1 MEIKSLFSDDKF
13 SIFLAHNIKNTDQLK
28 AYSSLENVTLLNPEL
43 ILGYNHIAI
52 ALEKAVI
59 SKRRKQNKPLNKDI
73 IYYTLEN
80 KSVEYCIPKHAINFN
95 KEVNA
100 FIIFIN
106 TKTTSIPSKEELQK
120 KLDCSVLDIV
130 DYSKFINFELIKEE
144 FAISDCEINND
155 SGIIGAVYNRLS
167 LKDLK

>member
-13 SIFLAHNIKNTDQLK
+13 LIFLASNIINKEQLK
-28 AYSSLENVTLLNPEL
+28 AYSQMENVTLLNPEL

-59 SKRRKQNKPLNKDI
+59 SKRRKLNKPLNKDI
-73 IYYTLEN
+73 IYYSLDN
-80 KSVEYCIPKHAINFN
+80 KSIEHCISKHMINLSN
-95 KEVNA
+95 SNEVNS

-106 TKTTSIPSKEELQK
+106 SSPSKDELQK
-120 KLDCSVLDIV
+120 KLECTLLDVI
-130 DYSKFINFELIKEE
+130 DYSKFVNFNLIKEE
-144 FAISDCEINND
+144 FSISEVEINNND
-155 SGIIGAVYNRLS
+155 SGILGAVYNRLS